1 MPPHIRIRSLAR
13 RGSALSRRTLRDG
26 SVGDPFPA
34 LSARLRS
41 LSPYGTQPPPENV
54 QIPGELRLVQ
64 VLDTYRLLLD
74 AGCNSPL
81 NVQEIEKAMVNEPQ
95 QRAADSWTTRR
106 DEKRKRIRSVQ
117 PWMRGPILAPD
128 KVVDALELLI
138 KSGDRVVL
146 EGDNQKQADFLSRS
160 LVKVDPRK
168 LRDLHL
174 IISSV
179 SRPEHLTL
187 FELGIAK
194 KVDFCFA
201 GPQSLRL
208 AQLLEDGKIEVGAI
222 HTYVE
227 LYARLLIDLIP
238 NVALVCAEQADSE
251 GNLYTGPNTEDTP
264 VIVEAAAFHDG
275 IVVAQVNEITGKL
288 PRVDIPASWVDVV
301 VQADRAFALEPLFTR
316 DPRKIDEL
324 QILMGMMVIRGIYQ
338 RHGVQSLNHGIGF
351 DAAAIELLL
360 PTYGESLG
368 LKGKICKHW
377 ALNPHPTLIPAIESG
392 WVESVHC
399 FGSEVG
405 MDDYIAA
412 RPDIFF
418 TGRDGRLRSNRVL
431 CQLAGQ
437 YAVDAFV
444 GSTLQ
449 MDGDA
454 NSSTVTKGRLAGF
467 GGAPNMGHDPH
478 GRRHSSPAWLNLVAS
493 QSPLARGRKLVV
505 QIVETFHSGNTPAF
519 VETLDAVEVGRKA
532 GMPLAPVM
540 IYGDD
545 VSHVV
550 TEEGIAYLYKAEGQ
564 EERRR
569 ALAAV
574 AGVSPI
580 GLKAKPAETAAL
592 RRRGIVAYPEDI
604 SVQRLQASRSLL
616 AARSVEDLVAWSGG
630 LYKPP
635 PRFKSW

>member
-1 MPPHIRIRSLAR
+1 MTSTTINPH
-13 RGSALSRRTLRDG
+13 GHTW
-26 SVGDPFPA
+26 
-34 LSARLRS
+34 
-41 LSPYGTQPPPENV
+41 Q
-54 QIPGELRLVQ
+54 
-64 VLDTYRLLLD
+64 
-74 AGCNSPL
+74 
-81 NVQEIEKAMVNEPQ
+81 EKAIVNKTQ
-95 QRAADSWTTRR
+95 QLTTASWATRR
-106 DEKRKRIRSVQ
+106 DEKRKRIDSVQ
-117 PWMRGPILAPD
+117 PWMQGPILAPERII
-128 KVVDALELLI
+128 DALELLL
-138 KSGDRVVL
+138 KCGDRVVL

-160 LVKVDPRK
+160 LVQVDSKK
-168 LRDLHL
+168 LQDLHL
-174 IISSV
+174 IISSI

-194 KVDFCFA
+194 RVDFSFA

-208 AQLLEDGKIEVGAI
+208 AELLEDNKIEVGAI

-238 NVALVCAEQADSE
+238 DVVLVCAEQADE
-251 GNLYTGPNTEDTP
+251 QGNLYTGPNTEDTP

-275 IVVAQVNEITGKL
+275 IVIAQVNKITDSL
-288 PRVDIPASWVDVV
+288 PRVDIPGSWVDVV
-301 VQADRAFALEPLFTR
+301 VQADRPFALEPLFTR
-316 DPRKIDEL
+316 DPRKIGDL
-324 QILMGMMVIRGIYQ
+324 QILMGMMVIRGIYE
-338 RHGVQSLNHGIGF
+338 RHNVQSLNHGIGF
-351 DAAAIELLL
+351 DTAAIELLL

-368 LKGKICKHW
+368 LKGKICQHW

-392 WVESVHC
+392 WVNSVHC

-405 MDDYIAA
+405 MDDYVAA

-418 TGRDGRLRSNRVL
+418 TGKDGTLRSNRVL

-437 YAVDAFV
+437 YAIDAFI

-478 GRRHSSPAWLNLVAS
+478 GRRHDSPAWLDLIPAP
-493 QSPLARGRKLVV
+493 SPVARGRKLVV
-505 QIVETFHSGNTPAF
+505 QVLETFHSGSSPAF
-519 VETLDAVEVGRKA
+519 VETLDAIAVGQKA
-532 GMPLAPVM
+532 GMPIAPIM

-592 RRRGIVAYPEDI
+592 RKRGIVAYPEDI
-604 SVQRLQASRSLL
+604 GVHRLEANRSLL

-630 LYKPP
+630 LYNPP

>member
-1 MPPHIRIRSLAR
+1 MANPSLQPMP
-13 RGSALSRRTLRDG
+13 
-26 SVGDPFPA
+26 
-34 LSARLRS
+34 
-41 LSPYGTQPPPENV
+41 Q
-54 QIPGELRLVQ
+54 
-64 VLDTYRLLLD
+64 
-74 AGCNSPL
+74 
-81 NVQEIEKAMVNEPQ
+81 
-95 QRAADSWTTRR
+95 SWTTRR
-106 DEKRKRIRSVQ
+106 DEKRRRIESVKA
-117 PWMRGPILAPD
+117 WMQGPILPQE
-128 KVVDALELLI
+128 KITEALELLI
-138 KSGDRVVL
+138 QSGDRVVL

-160 LVKVDPRK
+160 LVKVDPKK
-168 LRDLHL
+168 LQDLHL
-174 IISSV
+174 IISSI

-194 KVDFCFA
+194 KVDFSFA

-208 AQLLEDGKIEVGAI
+208 AQLLEDGKIEIGAI

-238 NVALVCAEQADSE
+238 DVVLVCAEQADE
-251 GNLYTGPNTEDTP
+251 QGNLYTGPNTEDTP

-275 IVVAQVNEITGKL
+275 IVIAQVNQITDLL
-288 PRVDIPASWVDVV
+288 PRVDIPGSWVDVV
-301 VQADRAFALEPLFTR
+301 VQADRPFALEPLFTR
-316 DPRKIDEL
+316 DPRKIDDL
-324 QILMGMMVIRGIYQ
+324 QILMGMMVIRGIYE
-338 RHGVQSLNHGIGF
+338 RHNVKSLNHGIGF
-351 DAAAIELLL
+351 GTAAIELLL

-368 LKGKICKHW
+368 LKRKICQHW

-392 WVESVHC
+392 WVKSVHC

-418 TGRDGRLRSNRVL
+418 TGGDGRLRSNRVL

-437 YAVDAFV
+437 YAVDAFI

-478 GRRHSSPAWLNLVAS
+478 GRRHTSPAWLDLIS
-493 QSPLARGRKLVV
+493 SPSPVARGRKLVV
-505 QIVETFHSGNTPAF
+505 QVVETFHSGASPAF
-519 VETLDAVEVGRKA
+519 VDTLDAVAVGQKA
-532 GMPLAPVM
+532 GMPIAPIM

-580 GLKAKPAETAAL
+580 GLKAKPSETAAL
-592 RRRGIVAYPEDI
+592 RKRGIVAYPEDI
-604 SVQRLQASRSLL
+604 GVQRLQANRSLL
-616 AARSVEDLVAWSGG
+616 AARSMEDLVAWSGG
-630 LYKPP
+630 LYTPP